1 MSTELRFST
10 ADRASKRNPCRV
22 CGGIEWP
29 CVNVSAEKTVC
40 HHEANLH
47 GVDGT
52 WVENLEGW
60 IHTIDPAPIELQPRN
75 GSATPAQRV
84 LRVPMA
90 SIEVRDRAYSKL
102 LAASPPIAEHME
114 HLCSEKRGFIVEQIR
129 ARNYGTGWSAAA
141 MAEAADW
148 CEKNRDYAFGVPGI
162 GDAIGG
168 DGLIPYAT
176 PRILIPVRD
185 VEGRIQGMQTYD
197 PAALSKGD
205 RYRWLSACG
214 TRGAQLS
221 PPPLHVSRPTGEVQV
236 DEVWLT
242 EGPFKADICSD
253 IIGAVFVAF
262 QGVDCL
268 RVESLGPVL
277 EALGNPAVVVAI
289 DADRAHNER
298 VQAKHDE
305 VCRYLADRGTRHAVA
320 SWAVEDGKGLDDLL
334 LAGGRY
340 ELTWFEPERIEDS
353 REFIERS
360 FVCTALGNI
369 AQAHVLK
376 TFPADAYRDQ
386 VAKDAARAI
395 VRILDRGEE
404 PNPNYV
410 GAEMARA
417 GAFALYQDLLAFETE
432 HAKRLTRAHKT
443 SAAAFREVWMIDQ
456 ARNTITEMSKTLERI
471 PFKQWASNSFAKF
484 TPLLA
489 EADTAN
495 NRTYRD
501 DMKDWCE
508 AFIRGEHEKDLFYL
522 FPGEL
527 GHAVGLVGPECVAV
541 LGGDAKM
548 GKTSL
553 CWEPVFYNASE
564 GRGVIVGGLEL
575 SKSEQCKRGAC
586 WLLKKAY
593 KEITP
598 ADITRLM
605 KDGRLMSMLDNIK
618 LVTKVFSL
626 DSYAAEIARICASKP
641 GHYKLLV
648 TDQTEMVMD
657 HGGRNGVSD
666 EGAKVAAKFKELA
679 IVWDLCHLALHQY
692 RREYLEKDGQYG
704 PKPYHI
710 ANSKKPEKDCQVM
723 ILLHRPSLFNEECP
737 KDYIEVFIPVSRSDE
752 GGRVVPMKWHAAEYR
767 YEDWGADTPLPVGC
781 GRSLDEQ
788 TRRKPLGTQAKALPS
803 NDPAAQLR
811 KRANDLNSYDIDD
824 DALNRA
830 VGKLL

>member
-1 MSTELRFST
+1 MSAELRFST

-22 CGGIEWP
+22 CGGTEWP
-29 CVNVSAEKTVC
+29 CVNISAEKTVC

-47 GVDGT
+47 GADGT

-60 IHTIDPAPIELQPRN
+60 IHTIDPAPMELQPRN
-75 GSATPAQRV
+75 GSATPAPRV

-90 SIEVRDRAYSKL
+90 GIDVRDRAYHKL
-102 LAASPPIAEHME
+102 LAPSPPIPEHLD
-114 HLCSEKRGFIVEQIR
+114 HLCSPKRGFNLETIR

-168 DGLIPYAT
+168 DGLIPYTA

-185 VEGRIQGMQTYD
+185 VDGLIQGMQTYD
-197 PAALSKGD
+197 PAAQSKGD
-205 RYRWLSACG
+205 RYRWLSSCG

-221 PPPLHVSRPTGEVQV
+221 PPPLHVSRPIGEVQV

-253 IIGAVFVAF
+253 LLGAVFVAF

-320 SWAVEDGKGLDDLL
+320 SWAVQDGKGLDDLL

-360 FVCTALGNI
+360 LVCTALNNI

-376 TFPADAYRDQ
+376 TFPADAYLDQ

-417 GAFALYQDLLAFETE
+417 GAFARYQELLAFETE

-456 ARNTITEMSKTLERI
+456 ARAVVEEIGSTLARK
-471 PFKQWASNSFAKF
+471 PFKQWASEAFAKF
-484 TPLLA
+484 TPLIA
-489 EADTAN
+489 EADTETDKNFRDELEEWIQNSLEGKAN
-495 NRTYRD
+495 
-501 DMKDWCE
+501 KDK
-508 AFIRGEHEKDLFYL
+508 FDLFA
-522 FPGEL
+522 GDL
-527 GHAVGLVGPECVAV
+527 GQAVGPGGPANVFV
-541 LGGDAKM
+541 LAGDSKM
-548 GKTSL
+548 GKTSIA
-553 CWEPVFYNASE
+553 WEPVFLNASQ

-575 SKSEQCKRGAC
+575 TPQEQCERAAC
-586 WLLKKAY
+586 WLLRRPY
-593 KEITP
+593 REIERNP
-598 ADITRLM
+598 ELVRGLL
-605 KDGRLMSMLDNIK
+605 KDRRMEWIKNIK
-618 LVTKVFSL
+618 LISKAISL
-626 DSYAAEIARICASKP
+626 DAYAADVARVCASRP
-641 GHYKLLV
+641 GFYKLLV
-648 TDQTEMVMD
+648 TDQTEMVMEFGGK
-657 HGGRNGVSD
+657 HGVAD
-666 EGAKVAAKFKELA
+666 EGSRVAKKFKELA
-679 IVWDLCHLALHQY
+679 KVWDLCHIALHQY

-704 PKPYHI
+704 PRPYHI
-710 ANSKKPEKDCQVM
+710 ANTKKPEKDCQALIM
-723 ILLHRPSLFNEECP
+723 LHRPSLFNEEC
-737 KDYIEVFIPVSRSDE
+737 KAQGEDGRLQEYIEVFIPTMRSGA
-752 GGRVVPMKWHAAEYR
+752 GGAVVPMRWFPAEYR

-788 TRRKPLGTQAKALPS
+788 TRRKPLGTQVKSATSEGAGRSRIQTGIEMEDLP
-803 NDPAAQLR
+803 
-811 KRANDLNSYDIDD
+811 I
-824 DALNRA
+824 
-830 VGKLL
+830 